1 MYSYIANRDTAL
13 AMKNGRKRQFCHPI
27 ERDPLTIDRMEYT
40 DQSQFLYYVRGD
52 SRRVVTTKYG
62 FVGYTLGI
70 REPWQIINIT
80 SGEIYGGSWRN
91 INRRH
96 NNLAVVYLSSYG
108 GQISEW
114 RNPTHLPGHLAE
126 MRIRITGLRGK
137 RLSEFTDEDIT
148 AEGFPSREA
157 FIQDWDKK
165 FSTRRLPYWSAYGVA
180 FPSNECTRTYGNRVS
195 VWRDPYVA
203 IYDFE
208 LLTPPSLM
216 IDNLI

>member
-13 AMKNGRKRQFCHPI
+13 AIRNGRKRQFCHPI
-27 ERDPLTIDRMEYT
+27 ERDPLTIDGMPY
-40 DQSQFLYYVRGD
+40 SQESRFLFYERNG
-52 SRRVVTTKYG
+52 STRVITTKYG
-62 FVGYTLGI
+62 FVGYTLVI
-70 REPWQIINIT
+70 REPWQIINMT

-91 INRRH
+91 ISRRH
-96 NNLAVVYLSSYG
+96 SNLAVVYFSSYN

-126 MRIRITGLRGK
+126 MRIRITDLRGK
-137 RLSEFTDEDIT
+137 RLSEFTDEDVMG
-148 AEGFPSREA
+148 EGFDSREA

-165 FSTRRLPYWSAYGVA
+165 FSAIRLPYWSAYGVA
-180 FPSNECTRTYGNRVS
+180 FPSNECTRTYDDRVS